1 MFYMNTS
8 GLHGFI
14 KESTRTRP
22 RTRVSSRTQVLI
34 TFDHQVGLG
43 FTGSGLVDSFAPI
56 DPGIYQLQCGDFK
69 YAGVLTE

>member
-1 MFYMNTS
+1 MVS
-8 GLHGFI
+8 L
-14 KESTRTRP
+14 KSQLELDP
-22 RTRVSSRTQVLI
+22 EPSSRTQVLI